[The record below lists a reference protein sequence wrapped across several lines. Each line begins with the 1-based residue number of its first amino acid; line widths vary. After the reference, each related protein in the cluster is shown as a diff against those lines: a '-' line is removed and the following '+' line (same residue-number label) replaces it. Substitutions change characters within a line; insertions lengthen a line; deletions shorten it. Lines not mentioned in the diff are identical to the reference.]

1 MIQVLAKRLALGVL
15 TLFGASVLIF
25 IGTEML
31 PGDVATA
38 ILGRDAT
45 PETLAALREQLD
57 LDRPAVLRYFEWLG
71 GFVQGDFGNS
81 VVTGRSV
88 EKLLSSRLPNTL
100 TLAGLTALF
109 AVPLAVGTGILVAMR
124 PNSRFDRAVQVG
136 ALTAISLP
144 EFFTGSVLVLIFA
157 VQLGWLPT
165 LARINSYMSF
175 GEILNALAL
184 PILTLTAV
192 VFAHMMRMTRNTV
205 INLLSSSYIEIALL
219 KGMPRWRVILLHA
232 LPNAIA
238 PIVNVIALNLA
249 YLVVG
254 VIVVE
259 VLFSYPGIG
268 KLLVDGVARK
278 DLPIVQTCGLIFAMT
293 YILLN
298 LIADLVSIAAN
309 PRLRRPR

>member
-1 MIQVLAKRLALGVL
+1 MIAILGKRLGLGLL
-15 TLFGASVLIF
+15 TLLGASVLIF
-25 IGTEML
+25 IGTELL

-45 PETLAALREQLD
+45 PETLAALRKQLD
-57 LDRPAVLRYFEWLG
+57 LDRPAVFRYIEWLA
-71 GFVQGDFGNS
+71 GFVQGDFGDS

-100 TLAGLTALF
+100 TLAGLTAMF

-124 PNSRFDRAVQVG
+124 PNSRFDRTVQIC
-136 ALTAISLP
+136 ALAAISLP

-165 LARINSYMSF
+165 LARVNSYMSF
-175 GEILNALAL
+175 GELLYSLAL

-205 INLLSSSYIEIALL
+205 INLLSSSYIEVALL
-219 KGMPRWRVILLHA
+219 KGLPRWRVILFHA

-268 KLLVDGVARK
+268 KLLVDGVSRK

-298 LIADLVSIAAN
+298 LIADLMSIAAN
-309 PRLRRPR
+309 PRLRKPR

>member
-1 MIQVLAKRLALGVL
+1 MIRILRQRLALGLL
-15 TLFGASVLIF
+15 TLLGASVLVF
-25 IGTEML
+25 VGTELL

-45 PETLAALREQLD
+45 PETLAALRAQLD
-57 LDRPAVLRYFEWLG
+57 LDRPALLRYFDWLAA
-71 GFVQGDFGNS
+71 FVQGDFGNS

-88 EKLLSSRLPNTL
+88 EQLLSSRLPNTL
-100 TLAGLTALF
+100 ILAGLTALF
-109 AVPLAVGTGILVAMR
+109 AVPLAIGMGILVAMR
-124 PNSRFDRAVQVG
+124 PNSRFDRNVQIG
-136 ALTAISLP
+136 ALAAISLP

-157 VQLGWLPT
+157 VKLGWLPT
-165 LARINSYMSF
+165 LARVNSYMSF
-175 GEILNALAL
+175 GELLYALAL

-192 VFAHMMRMTRNTV
+192 IFAHMMRMTRNTV
-205 INLLSSSYIEIALL
+205 INLLSSSYIEVALL
-219 KGMPRWRVILLHA
+219 KGLPRWRVIVLHA

-278 DLPIVQTCGLIFAMT
+278 DLPIVQTCGLIFALT

-298 LIADLVSIAAN
+298 LVADLVSIAAN
-309 PRLRRPR
+309 PRLRKPR